1 MWRQILAAV
10 TGKKEFLGMFSS
22 INRSLLPQLIYY
34 PWHMESPWDG
44 QRRIQYSSSPTEA
57 PLASCLRIRFRGLHR
72 YCVLAVR
79 MIDFFELK
87 CEKTKPNLAVILQD
101 SRAPLFTGA
110 LLTSWG
116 GRL

>member
-10 TGKKEFLGMFSS
+10 TGKNEFLGMFSLL
-22 INRSLLPQLIYY
+22 NRSLLPQLIYY

-57 PLASCLRIRFRGLHR
+57 PLASCLRIRYRGLHR

-87 CEKTKPNLAVILQD
+87 CENASWLFILQD